1 MKAIVLNCIQGS
13 RFHFGKYAPD
23 GDTALSDSDEILHS
37 DTLFSALINTYQ
49 ELTGDA
55 DPLVNYFRQGAIK
68 ISSLYF
74 CFEQNN
80 KYTWLLPKPITFN
93 LEETI
98 DFKKLK
104 SIRYI
109 TKSVWEKLINP
120 SHLLTESADYSL
132 AWNNHIA
139 LCSDDLSF
147 PESIQEDKKLEA
159 LKMICPINILTLP
172 KVRVRDLEENKT
184 TYQISV
190 TEIANNEKWLKGL
203 NVHFYFLID
212 FEGEHALEAEK
223 MLMDAINLLVL
234 NGIGGERNTMGAL
247 ESFTI
252 IEDWQI
258 EMEEKS
264 TTHAATVSL
273 VNPALDSDLSNSY
286 YRFLLRGGRRL
297 GRDIDANSTSS
308 SSLKSIRLITEGAV
322 LKLNTQGSLVNISP
336 NDKGKFLRNGM
347 PLYLPVKKQW
357 IKAYE

>member
-1 MKAIVLNCIQGS
+1 MKAIVLNCLQGS

-55 DPLVNYFRQGAIK
+55 EPLVNYFREGAIR

-74 CFEQNN
+74 CLEQNG

-93 LEETI
+93 LEETKEY
-98 DFKKLK
+98 KKLK
-104 SIRYI
+104 SIRYLS
-109 TKSVWEKLINP
+109 KSVWEKLINP
-120 SHLLTESADYSL
+120 SQILTDNLDYL
-132 AWNNHIA
+132 FAWNNYIA
-139 LCSDDLSF
+139 LSKDDLKFSD
-147 PESIQEDKKLEA
+147 SISEDKKLEA

-172 KVRVRDLEENKT
+172 KVRVRDFEENKT

-190 TEIANNEKWLKGL
+190 TEIANNEKWLANLK
-203 NVHFYFLID
+203 VHFYFLVD
-212 FEGEHALEAEK
+212 FEGEHSAEAEK

-247 ESFTI
+247 ESFKI
-252 IEDWQI
+252 IEDWKIDMKEQ
-258 EMEEKS
+258 S

-273 VNPALDSDLSNSY
+273 VNPASESDLSNSY

-297 GRDIDANSTSS
+297 GRDIDSTSS
-308 SSLKSIRLITEGAV
+308 SSLKSVRLITEGSV
-322 LKLNTQGSLVNISP
+322 LQLNTEGTLVNISP
-336 NDKGKFLRNGM
+336 NGNAKFLRNGM